1 MSKLYKFI
9 FDSLSKNMSKSKL
22 TKNQLLVKINQLTT
36 SLEEQK
42 RENNVMKESYAT
54 NIDLYKA
61 LISSK
66 IDEISSKQNEITH
79 LMSMKYEYNE
89 RLKEKD
95 KIHKLEKEERK
106 KTYKHEIELIQQTI
120 NHLELTIN

>member
-9 FDSLSKNMSKSKL
+9 LDSLSKIMSESKL
-22 TKNQLLVKINQLTT
+22 TKNQLLVKIDQLTA

-42 RENNVMKESYAT
+42 QKNNVMKESYDT
-54 NIDLYKA
+54 NVDLYKA

-79 LMSMKYEYNE
+79 LMSIKYEYNI

-95 KIHKLEKEERK
+95 KIHKREKEERE
-106 KTYKHEIELIQQTI
+106 KTYKHEIELMQQTI
-120 NHLELTIN
+120 NYLELTIN

>member
-1 MSKLYKFI
+1 
-9 FDSLSKNMSKSKL
+9 
-22 TKNQLLVKINQLTT
+22 
-36 SLEEQK
+36 
-42 RENNVMKESYAT
+42 MKESHAT
-54 NIDLYKA
+54 NVDLYKA

>member
-1 MSKLYKFI
+1 M
-9 FDSLSKNMSKSKL
+9 
-22 TKNQLLVKINQLTT
+22 TKNQLLVKIDQLTV
-36 SLEEQK
+36 SLKEQK
-42 RENNVMKESYAT
+42 RENNIIKKSYDT
-54 NIDLYKA
+54 NIDLYKV

-95 KIHKLEKEERK
+95 KIHKREKEERE
-106 KTYKHEIELIQQTI
+106 KTYKCEIELMQQTI
-120 NHLELTIN
+120 NHLEQTISNLHHRDNEDVSTPELY

>member
-9 FDSLSKNMSKSKL
+9 LDSLSKNMSESKL
-22 TKNQLLVKINQLTT
+22 TKNQLLVKIDQLTT

-42 RENNVMKESYAT
+42 WENNIMKESHAT
-54 NIDLYKA
+54 NVDLYKA

-95 KIHKLEKEERK
+95 KIHKCEKEERE
-106 KTYKHEIELIQQTI
+106 KT
-120 NHLELTIN
+120 